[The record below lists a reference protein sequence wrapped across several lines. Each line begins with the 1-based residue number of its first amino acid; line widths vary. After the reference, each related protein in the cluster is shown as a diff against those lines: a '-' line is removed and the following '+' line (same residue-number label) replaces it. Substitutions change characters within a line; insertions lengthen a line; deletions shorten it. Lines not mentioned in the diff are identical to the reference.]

1 MDRTEEV
8 FNQVKVV
15 SALKGQHKRVEY
27 RARRTRN
34 QALETLKTQV
44 TLILHITGKARF
56 DYGTQQIT
64 EFTYWSVRRGL
75 LKFDVVKG
83 TTTNCDCSFNDDIEV
98 GITNLW
104 RTGPLF
110 STTAEQV
117 DPDATLTHC

>member
-1 MDRTEEV
+1 M
-8 FNQVKVV
+8 
-15 SALKGQHKRVEY
+15 
-27 RARRTRN
+27 
-34 QALETLKTQV
+34 ETQIILN
-44 TLILHITGKARF
+44 LHITGKARL

-75 LKFDVVKG
+75 VKFDFVKG

-104 RTGPLF
+104 PTGFLF

-117 DPDATLTHC
+117 DPDATFTHC